1 MTPDSDANY
10 LLSGSKTLTMTR
22 TPRCKRTL
30 ERILTAQAA
39 GRSASEGM
47 NPWLRIPDSTAMCND
62 TLASNGPFSKI
73 DDLVVEKG
81 PRIVGLPLPPRF
93 KMDPEENIAL
103 RSFLNRNR
111 YLKRGAEYGTDL
123 SCRPPVTNSL
133 VT

>member
-1 MTPDSDANY
+1 
-10 LLSGSKTLTMTR
+10 
-22 TPRCKRTL
+22 
-30 ERILTAQAA
+30 
-39 GRSASEGM
+39 
-47 NPWLRIPDSTAMCND
+47 MCND
-62 TLASNGPFSKI
+62 TLTSNGPFSKI

-81 PRIVGLPLPPRF
+81 PRMVGLPLPPRF
-93 KMDPEENIAL
+93 NMDPEENIAL